1 MNLKAEF
8 KNYLKNKKKFAEG
21 YADDLVTHINRIS
34 ECYEVTID
42 HLFDPST
49 IKVFGRL
56 DDETLDKTDYKRWMN
71 ALRYYIEFL
80 NQFMSLKVKFKDYL
94 LMKKGFAVGYADN
107 LVAHINCISNCY
119 EVTIDDLFDPSTIKV
134 FGRLDDDTL
143 NKTDYKRWMNALRH
157 YIEFLNQL

>member
-21 YADDLVTHINRIS
+21 YANDLVAHINCIS
-34 ECYEVTID
+34 NYYEVTID

-56 DDETLDKTDYKRWMN
+56 DDDTLDKTDYKRWMK

-80 NQFMSLKVKFKDYL
+80 NQ
-94 LMKKGFAVGYADN
+94 
-107 LVAHINCISNCY
+107 
-119 EVTIDDLFDPSTIKV
+119 
-134 FGRLDDDTL
+134 
-143 NKTDYKRWMNALRH
+143 
-157 YIEFLNQL
+157 

>member
-1 MNLKAEF
+1 
-8 KNYLKNKKKFAEG
+8 
-21 YADDLVTHINRIS
+21 
-34 ECYEVTID
+34 
-42 HLFDPST
+42 
-49 IKVFGRL
+49 
-56 DDETLDKTDYKRWMN
+56 
-71 ALRYYIEFL
+71 
-80 NQFMSLKVKFKDYL
+80 MSLKVKFKDYL